1 MTKTPKNEY
10 THPEMLKLIHFSDV
24 HLGIEAYGR
33 LDSATGMSSRLADFL
48 ATFDEVIDY
57 SIEQKA
63 DLVVFA
69 GDAYKTRDPNP
80 TVQREFARRIK
91 KLSTAEIPT
100 VLLVGNHD
108 VPNAQARANSI
119 DIFETLEVENVTVCR
134 TPGTH
139 LIPTPKGPV
148 QVVALPWVMRST
160 FLTREDMRGRSLE
173 ELDKYML
180 EKIGEFLD
188 RSAAAL
194 DPSIPAVLAVHGSVF
209 GADYGSEKSV
219 MLGNDIVIGRSLIAN
234 QIYDYVALGHIHKHQ
249 VLREQPL
256 IAYSG
261 SLERV
266 DFGEEKEDK
275 GFMEVDLDETMDRP
289 CRVTGFRFVPV
300 HARSFLTIHITLDS
314 EVDPTEKVLKEIESY
329 GSRVDESIVRV
340 IIDAD
345 NDSASRL
352 RTDEVRRALKSA
364 YYVAAVKVNVARTA
378 RSRLGVEMVEKLD
391 PREALEKYLAYRN
404 VSSDRTKVLLEQAD
418 RLFHSVEDRI
428 D

>member
-1 MTKTPKNEY
+1 LTRTTKNGY
-10 THPEMLKLIHFSDV
+10 TLREMLKLIHFSDV

-33 LDSATGMSSRLADFL
+33 LDSATGMSTRLGDFL
-48 ATFDEVIDY
+48 STFDEVVDY
-57 SIEQKA
+57 CIGQKA

-91 KLSTAEIPT
+91 KLSAAGIPT

-108 VPNAQARANSI
+108 IPNAQARANSI

-134 TPGTH
+134 TPGAH
-139 LIPTPKGPV
+139 LIITPKGPV

-160 FLTREDMRGRSLE
+160 FLTKEDMRGKSLE
-173 ELDKYML
+173 ELDKFML
-180 EKIGEFLD
+180 DRIGEFLD
-188 RSAAAL
+188 RSAASI
-194 DPSIPAVLAVHGSVF
+194 DRSIPAVLAAHASVF

-219 MLGNDIVIGRSLIAN
+219 MLGNDVVIGRGLIAN
-234 QIYDYVALGHIHKHQ
+234 PVYDYVALGHIHKHQ
-249 VLREQPL
+249 VLREKPL
-256 IAYSG
+256 VAYSG

-275 GFMEVDLDETMDRP
+275 GFMEVDLDETMDSP
-289 CRVTGFRFVPV
+289 GRVTDYSFVPV
-300 HARSFLTIHITLDS
+300 TARSFLTIHIVLDS
-314 EVDPTEKVLKEIESY
+314 EVDPTEKVLTEIESHQ
-329 GSRVDESIVRV
+329 SQVDESIVRL

-352 RTDEVRRALKSA
+352 RTDDVRRALKSA
-364 YYVAAVKVNVARTA
+364 CYVAAIKVNVARTA
-378 RSRLGVEMVEKLD
+378 RSRLGIEMIEELD

-404 VSSDRTKVLLEQAD
+404 IPPDRTKTLLEQAE
-418 RLFHSVEDRI
+418 RLFHSVEQQTG
-428 D
+428 